1 MVSLCSSSLQEICQA
16 LESLAS
22 AVAAVSA
29 NARKVPKRDSSLQE
43 AEELQQRYQG
53 TLSQAKERQMVL
65 EKLLAH
71 WQR

>member
-29 NARKVPKRDSSLQE
+29 SARKVPKRDSSLQE

-53 TLSQAKERQMVL
+53 ILNQAKERQMVL